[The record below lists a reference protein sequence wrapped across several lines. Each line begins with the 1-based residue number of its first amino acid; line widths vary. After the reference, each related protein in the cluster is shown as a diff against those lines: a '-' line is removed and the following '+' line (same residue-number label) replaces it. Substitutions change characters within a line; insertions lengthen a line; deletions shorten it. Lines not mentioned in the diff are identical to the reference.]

1 MPGPWDEDPSGSIGI
16 HRMGMDRDG
25 MGMGWPMMSMREW
38 MEWMG
43 MAHDEHEGFG
53 PLHDGWGW
61 DAPTLMR
68 MAHMMRMMD
77 GHGMAWV
84 NIDKRFDGIF
94 GWGWGWD
101 VMGWGWDK
109 KSPCD

>member
-1 MPGPWDEDPSGSIGI
+1 MVQDPSATVTHRPGMPGPWDEDPSGSIGI

-53 PLHDGWGW
+53 PLHDGWPMLH
-61 DAPTLMR
+61 A
-68 MAHMMRMMD
+68 A
-77 GHGMAWV
+77 
-84 NIDKRFDGIF
+84 
-94 GWGWGWD
+94 
-101 VMGWGWDK
+101 
-109 KSPCD
+109 

>member
-1 MPGPWDEDPSGSIGI
+1 
-16 HRMGMDRDG
+16 MGMDRDG